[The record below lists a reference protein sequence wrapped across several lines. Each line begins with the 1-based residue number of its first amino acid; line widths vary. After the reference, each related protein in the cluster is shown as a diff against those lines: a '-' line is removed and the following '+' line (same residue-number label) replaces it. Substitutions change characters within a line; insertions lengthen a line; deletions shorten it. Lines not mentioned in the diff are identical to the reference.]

1 MTDSFALTAG
11 TPRFDSLLIVRL
23 SAMGDIIHTLPAA
36 AALRQ
41 AFPHAT
47 LGWLVEERWA
57 ELLCTLRYPRSGR
70 RSSQRPLVDRVHS
83 VNTAEWRHAPF
94 SFNTWL
100 QMASGLSELRG
111 IRYGAAIDFQGAIR
125 SALLARWSG
134 AHVVYGSAQPRENA
148 ASMFYT
154 RKVLLNTN
162 GTHVVEQARELA
174 QTVTSTAPFLP
185 KSPPIPAIEAPVEF
199 PVDPDAENR
208 VAGLTADGNGFAILN
223 PGAGWGAK
231 RWPAERYGQVAKE
244 LAKDGLCSL
253 VNYGPGEEHLAL
265 AVETASEGTARKI
278 SCSVSE
284 LIALTRRARLL
295 IGGDT
300 GPMHLASALKIPVV
314 AIFGP
319 TNPARNGPF
328 GTRSA
333 VLRNAS
339 SVTDH
344 TRRREPEQG
353 LLEIT
358 VAEVVGA
365 ARKLLQSRA
374 AEPHV
379 VEPCLAESSLPK
391 SSE

>member
-1 MTDSFALTAG
+1 MTGPSSHPARA
-11 TPRFDSLLIVRL
+11 PRFNRLLIVRL
-23 SAMGDIIHTLPAA
+23 SAMGDIIHTLPAV

-57 ELLCTLRYPRSGR
+57 ELLCTLRYPRSGE
-70 RSSQRPLVDRVHS
+70 RSPLRPLVDRVHS
-83 VNTAEWRHAPF
+83 VNTAEWRRAPF

-100 QMASGLSELRG
+100 QMAAGVSELRG
-111 IRYGAAIDFQGAIR
+111 IQYDAAIDFQGAVR

-134 AHVVYGSAQPRENA
+134 APMVYGSAQPRENA

-154 RKVLLNTN
+154 REVPLTTN
-162 GTHVVEQARELA
+162 ATHVVEQGLA
-174 QTVTSTAPFLP
+174 LAGAVISTTSV
-185 KSPPIPAIEAPVEF
+185 PAAGIVSASMTIAAAEIQVEF
-199 PVDPDAENR
+199 PTDPDAEHKIA
-208 VAGLTADGNGFAILN
+208 VLTPDGNDFAILN

-244 LAKDGLCSL
+244 LAKDGLRSL
-253 VNYGPGEEHLAL
+253 VNYGPGEEDLAA
-265 AVETASEGTARKI
+265 AVEAASEGTAQKI
-278 SCSVSE
+278 SCSLSE
-284 LIALTRRARLL
+284 LIALTRRARLF

-300 GPMHLASALKIPVV
+300 GPMHMAAALKIPVV

-328 GTRSA
+328 GTRSI
-333 VLRNAS
+333 VLRSAS

-353 LLEIT
+353 LLLIS
-358 VAEVVGA
+358 VSEVVAG
-365 ARKLLQSRA
+365 ARKLLRNRMA
-374 AEPHV
+374 AF
-379 VEPCLAESSLPK
+379 K
-391 SSE
+391 